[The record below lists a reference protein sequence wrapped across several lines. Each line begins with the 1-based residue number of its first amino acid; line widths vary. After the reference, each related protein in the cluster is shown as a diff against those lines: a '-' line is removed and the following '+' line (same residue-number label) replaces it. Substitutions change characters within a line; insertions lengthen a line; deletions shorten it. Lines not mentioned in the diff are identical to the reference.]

1 MPRIRRQRDPQAR
14 RNALAMRNATPIAQ
28 ELRGQRIDRRLT
40 QAQLAKVV
48 GMSVATVGRAERGI
62 MTAKTVSL
70 LRQGLQSITPSAS

>member
-1 MPRIRRQRDPQAR
+1 MARIRRLRDPQAR

-40 QAQLAKVV
+40 QAQLARVV
-48 GMSVATVGRAERGI
+48 GISVSTVGRAERGV

-70 LRQGLQSITPSAS
+70 LRQGLQAIAPSAS

>member
-1 MPRIRRQRDPQAR
+1 MARTRRLRDPQTR

-28 ELRGQRIDRRLT
+28 ELRGKRIDRRLT
-40 QAQLAKVV
+40 QAQLARVV

-70 LRQGLQSITPSAS
+70 LRQGLQLITPASS

>member
-1 MPRIRRQRDPQAR
+1 
-14 RNALAMRNATPIAQ
+14 MRNVTPIAQ

-70 LRQGLQSITPSAS
+70 LREGLRAISPSAS